1 MLFFVRVI
9 RFDAHALA
17 RLLHI
22 NLNVLREGFRLV
34 ARAGLHA
41 NRRGDFHLPA
51 GLAVET
57 DLAKLVLNAH
67 GLPGAQRHALLK
79 IFRDLLLSI
88 CAKHRLTREEHGEH
102 ARNWCEMQQSSPK
115 NGLGAIH
122 RCLASKTSSSVR
134 CFSWYM
140 ASN

>member
-1 MLFFVRVI
+1 M
-9 RFDAHALA
+9 
-17 RLLHI
+17 
-22 NLNVLREGFRLV
+22 
-34 ARAGLHA
+34 
-41 NRRGDFHLPA
+41 
-51 GLAVET
+51 ET
-57 DLAKLVLNAH
+57 DLAKLVLDAH

-79 IFRDLLLSI
+79 VFRDLLLSI
-88 CAKHRLTREEHGEH
+88 CAEHRLTREEHGEH

-115 NGLGAIH
+115 NGLSAIH